1 VNAPDQ
7 FVNGQGYVWS
17 AWSDGDAQSHII
29 SIPVASDTTP
39 FFVAQFTEFFGT
51 FAPTTAP
58 NSAPVCTPG
67 SLGVVAWTSDL
78 VQGQVFINTEF
89 GVYSEQQNDGNLVVR
104 KGTPD
109 NPGELVWES
118 GYSGDVGNYFTRVL
132 GNSNMLTYQGTP
144 PESVDTEVTAPVVWQ
159 TGTLDVDWNGNYF
172 FGIDCSGTVVV
183 VYQGNPDNPSNVVWQ
198 SAPFPDLV
206 SPTMAPPVT
215 GGTLHTPGSLGIVA
229 WVSELAQGEV
239 FINTEFGVF
248 AEQQDDGNLV
258 VRKGTPDDQ
267 GELVWE
273 SGYSGEVGNYFT
285 RVLANSNM
293 ITYKGTPPEDI
304 EAEVWQTGTEEDDS
318 DYFFGI
324 DGTGTVVAVYRG
336 TPDNAGVAVWQS
348 APFPETDSPT
358 VSSFHNSLGITLN
371 TLSGIVLPFLSV
383 ILCRL

>member
-1 VNAPDQ
+1 
-7 FVNGQGYVWS
+7 
-17 AWSDGDAQSHII
+17 
-29 SIPVASDTTP
+29 
-39 FFVAQFTEFFGT
+39 
-51 FAPTTAP
+51 
-58 NSAPVCTPG
+58 
-67 SLGVVAWTSDL
+67 
-78 VQGQVFINTEF
+78 
-89 GVYSEQQNDGNLVVR
+89 
-104 KGTPD
+104 
-109 NPGELVWES
+109 
-118 GYSGDVGNYFTRVL
+118 
-132 GNSNMLTYQGTP
+132 MLTYQGTP

-159 TGTLDVDWNGNYF
+159 TGTLDVDPGGNYF

-198 SAPFPDLV
+198 SASFPDLV

-248 AEQQDDGNLV
+248 AEQQEDGKLV

-293 ITYKGTPPEDI
+293 VTYKGTLPENT

-348 APFPETDSPT
+348 APFPETESPT
-358 VSSFHNSLGITLN
+358 VSSFHNSLGITWN